1 MIEHSLAYMEI
12 YTCLANLFSR
22 FEFELYNT
30 DESNMIWLDKGL
42 ATNRDTVKVLA
53 KPI

>member
-1 MIEHSLAYMEI
+1 MEI
-12 YTCLANLFSR
+12 YTFLANLFLR
-22 FEFELYNT
+22 FEFEPYET

-42 ATNRDTVKVLA
+42 ATNRATVKVLA